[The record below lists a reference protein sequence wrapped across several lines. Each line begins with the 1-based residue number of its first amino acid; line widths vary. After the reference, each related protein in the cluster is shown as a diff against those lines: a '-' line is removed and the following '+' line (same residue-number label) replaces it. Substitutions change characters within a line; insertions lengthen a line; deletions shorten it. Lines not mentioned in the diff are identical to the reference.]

1 MFSGHNAPGT
11 SWRNEVLTNQT
22 RWVWR
27 LSRCSY
33 RWNEWF
39 IGGISV
45 PMAKKELMISFRRRP
60 NQSVARRNCPVN
72 WAIKWWIVRKEAI
85 IFSFPSN
92 SRHFDQNQNI
102 LIGLWQN
109 LLVWL
114 MFIMDNQEVYLSNI
128 FDTQRHIFP
137 CNLSQE
143 GRLKP
148 NSCCKANTTPGPQH
162 QPLLLLDRSLLTI
175 QNFLL

>member
-1 MFSGHNAPGT
+1 MSMAIVSLLLQVKWVAHRRYFCPNGKKRIDDLFSAPPQSICGT
-11 SWRNEVLTNQT
+11 KKLPGQLSNQMMDCQE
-22 RWVWR
+22 RSDY
-27 LSRCSY
+27 L
-33 RWNEWF
+33 F
-39 IGGISV
+39 
-45 PMAKKELMISFRRRP
+45 
-60 NQSVARRNCPVN
+60 
-72 WAIKWWIVRKEAI
+72 
-85 IFSFPSN
+85 FPFEFPPLRSKPKYT
-92 SRHFDQNQNI
+92 I
-102 LIGLWQN
+102 IGLWQN

-114 MFIMDNQEVYLSNI
+114 MLIMDNQEVYLSNI